1 MQRSSSLLV
10 DPIELR
16 QKNFLFGRK
25 KKKIQKLEKPL
36 TPEETEK
43 LLTSWRETG
52 FAEFNSWIQI
62 ARAQMHTEIQENT
75 EGFGRRAL
83 KMFCCNLT
91 LRFDEETNLK
101 MVSTGF
107 ARSKKDA
114 KRMAIEKVVVEL
126 IKNGEIG
133 RGLKNN
139 NFVVQDQNNFNDP
152 NHKISRIQKEAIDE
166 SVQKKVQKLTKKI
179 QESLKYGRFFEA
191 CESLSQI
198 VIRKKPEWNEV

>member
-1 MQRSSSLLV
+1 MQRSQSLPA

-16 QKNFLFGRK
+16 QKNFLFGKK

-36 TPEETEK
+36 TSEEAEK

-62 ARAQMHTEIQENT
+62 AKAQISTEIQENN
-75 EGFGRRAL
+75 EGFGRKAK

-91 LRFDEETNLK
+91 LTFDEDPNLV
-101 MVSTGF
+101 MVSAGF
-107 ARSKKDA
+107 AKSKKDA
-114 KRMAIEKVVVEL
+114 KKMAVEKIVMEL

-133 RGLKNN
+133 RGLKNTD
-139 NFVVQDQNNFNDP
+139 FSQGQNNLNGP
-152 NHKISRIQKEAIDE
+152 NHQIFRAQKEAIDE
-166 SVQKKVQKLTKKI
+166 SVQKKVQKLTKKM
-179 QESLKYGRFFEA
+179 QDSLKSGSFFEA

-198 VIRKKPEWNEV
+198 VTKKKPDWNEV

>member
-1 MQRSSSLLV
+1 MQRSLSLTA

-25 KKKIQKLEKPL
+25 KKKVQKLEKPL
-36 TPEETEK
+36 TSEEAER
-43 LLTSWRETG
+43 LLTSWRETS

-62 ARAQMHTEIQENT
+62 AKAQLHTEIQENT
-75 EGFGRRAL
+75 EGYGRKAS

-91 LRFDEETNLK
+91 LKFEEDSNLK

-114 KRMAIEKVVVEL
+114 RRNAIEKVVVEL

-133 RGLKNN
+133 RGLRNN
-139 NFVVQDQNNFNDP
+139 DLGQGQNNLNDL
-152 NHKISRIQKEAIDE
+152 NHQNIRVQKETIDE
-166 SVQKKVQKLTKKI
+166 SVQKKVQKLTKKM

-198 VIRKKPEWNEV
+198 VARKKPDWNEV